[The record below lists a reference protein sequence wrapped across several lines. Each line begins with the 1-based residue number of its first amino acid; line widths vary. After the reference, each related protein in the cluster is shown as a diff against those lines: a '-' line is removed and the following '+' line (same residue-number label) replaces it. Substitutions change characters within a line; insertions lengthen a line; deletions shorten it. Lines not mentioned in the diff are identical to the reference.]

1 MTDKLELLSIHIPK
15 TAGSSLFEL
24 IKINYGNEAC
34 KEYKRE
40 DVYEL
45 QKKNK
50 NLIDDLSN
58 KIKAVHGHL
67 YFKETL
73 ELVKKEKPKIITW
86 FRDPINRVISNYA
99 FFIKRLHDDPSTF
112 NEAEFINQHRRNESI
127 LTYASHEE
135 NRNCMVQFIDG
146 LELRDLQFFGF
157 VETIEN
163 DIMELANLLS
173 WQYCNITKENENTQ
187 FKKQYINISIEEIER
202 LKELNSLDIKL
213 YNKALALKKAGF
225 KKKKITS

>member
-15 TAGSSLFEL
+15 TAGSSLLDL

-34 KEYKRE
+34 KDYKRE
-40 DVYEL
+40 DVFVL

-50 NLIDDLSN
+50 NLIDDLSI

-146 LELRDLQFFGF
+146 LELRDLFFFGF

-173 WQYCNITKENENTQ
+173 WQYCNIKKIKDNTQ
-187 FKKQYINISIEEIER
+187 FKKQYINISVAEMER

-213 YNKALALKKAGF
+213 YNKALALKKLGF
-225 KKKKITS
+225 KKKITS

>member
-1 MTDKLELLSIHIPK
+1 MRNKLELLSIHIPK
-15 TAGSSLFEL
+15 TAGTSLFEL

-73 ELVKKEKPKIITW
+73 EIVKKEKPKIITW
-86 FRDPINRVISNYA
+86 FRDPIDRVISDYA

-112 NEAEFINQHRRNESI
+112 NEAEFINQHRRNESL
-127 LTYASHEE
+127 LTFASVEE

-146 LELRDLQFFGF
+146 LELRDLFFFGF

-163 DIMELANLLS
+163 DIM
-173 WQYCNITKENENTQ
+173 
-187 FKKQYINISIEEIER
+187 
-202 LKELNSLDIKL
+202 
-213 YNKALALKKAGF
+213 
-225 KKKKITS
+225 

>member
-1 MTDKLELLSIHIPK
+1 
-15 TAGSSLFEL
+15 
-24 IKINYGNEAC
+24 
-34 KEYKRE
+34 
-40 DVYEL
+40 
-45 QKKNK
+45 
-50 NLIDDLSN
+50 
-58 KIKAVHGHL
+58 
-67 YFKETL
+67 
-73 ELVKKEKPKIITW
+73 
-86 FRDPINRVISNYA
+86 
-99 FFIKRLHDDPSTF
+99 
-112 NEAEFINQHRRNESI
+112 
-127 LTYASHEE
+127 
-135 NRNCMVQFIDG
+135 MVQFIDG
-146 LELRDLQFFGF
+146 LELRDLFFFGF